1 MNNAILQV
9 DQPIFFPAALPVFR
23 NDEAASKTFVVT
35 LCRAELPLNLYH
47 KPHQIAKLKCFSH
60 VLQLSLPS
68 KLEPGVKSRMKI

>member
-35 LCRAELPLNLYH
+35 LCRAENEDLVGAVPTGDAPTTSEWSAIISH
-47 KPHQIAKLKCFSH
+47 TKLRLISE
-60 VLQLSLPS
+60 VW
-68 KLEPGVKSRMKI
+68 R